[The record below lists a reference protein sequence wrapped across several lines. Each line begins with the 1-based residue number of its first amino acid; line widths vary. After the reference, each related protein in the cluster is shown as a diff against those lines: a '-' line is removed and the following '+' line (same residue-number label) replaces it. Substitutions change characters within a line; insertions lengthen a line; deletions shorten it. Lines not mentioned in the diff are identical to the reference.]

1 MLYEYAI
8 YIYRAENRRKK
19 VMLSYS
25 SKHKQYDNFYLF
37 TRKKMTI

>member
-8 YIYRAENRRKK
+8 YIYRAENKRKK

-25 SKHKQYDNFYLF
+25 SKHKQYDNFYLQG
-37 TRKKMTI
+37 KK

>member
-25 SKHKQYDNFYLF
+25 SKHKQYDNFY
-37 TRKKMTI
+37 KKKKK